1 LDVDAK
7 RVYNRAG
14 SNGEL
19 MKRTLTSKKTP
30 SSETSTLTRF
40 VGRVLF
46 FGSLLI
52 LVNCYW
58 IISAE
63 NRVVWEL
70 TDFSFFPTVLFT
82 LFVLALVNLALRKYA
97 PRLAFSPD
105 ELAMLY
111 IMVSVAT
118 ALAGHDIIRQLVPLM
133 GNGYWFATPE
143 NDWADLFHAYLP
155 GWLTVPSRD
164 VLRGYYEGGPFWK
177 RNVLEMW
184 MRPFVAWT
192 LFVSVLLFVMLCVN
206 LLFRQQWTEHEKLN
220 YPIAQLPIEV
230 FGNSERFFGSPLMW
244 LGFGLAFG
252 IEVMAGL
259 NYLYP
264 FLPSLKMKYD
274 LSPLFAEKPW
284 SGMGGLA
291 VYVYLF
297 AVGLGYLMP
306 LDLSFSLWFFFI
318 LWKAQ
323 LVAVTAMGIPLG
335 TGWEGDQRA
344 GAWLAIG
351 LLALWTSRRHLRR
364 VLRDAL
370 RLEGNET
377 ASLHR
382 LGVWGALVGFAWIL
396 VFCRLAGL
404 SLWVAFLYFL
414 IYFLY
419 VIAMTR
425 MRAELGPPT
434 HELHGVHP
442 DYLMVTFAGTRP
454 IGARNLAVTTL
465 FSWLAYGYR
474 CHPMPHQLEGFKIG
488 AYFRV
493 RMRRLIVAMT
503 VAGVVG
509 AVLALGFHI
518 VLYYRYRFAVWGVGE
533 FDRLA
538 SWITSP
544 RDPDIPNV
552 IRVLIGFV
560 VTVLL
565 AAMKRRFLWWPLY
578 PVGYAVGYGWAMGW
592 LWFSIFLGWAA
603 KRVLLTTGGIGSYR
617 RFMPLFLGFMLGQFL
632 AGSLWSLIGILTE
645 RNMYTL
651 FP

>member
-1 LDVDAK
+1 
-7 RVYNRAG
+7 
-14 SNGEL
+14 
-19 MKRTLTSKKTP
+19 MKREPTSKTIP
-30 SSETSTLTRF
+30 SFETSSLARF
-40 VGRVLF
+40 LVRVLL
-46 FGSLLI
+46 FGSFLI

-82 LFVLALVNLALRKYA
+82 LFALALANLGLRKYA
-97 PRLAFSPD
+97 PRLAFSSA
-105 ELAMLY
+105 ELATLY

-143 NDWADLFHAYLP
+143 NDWADTFHAYLP
-155 GWLTVPSRD
+155 TWLTVPSRD
-164 VLRGYYEGGPFWK
+164 VLRGYYEGAPFWK
-177 RNVLEMW
+177 RSILDAW
-184 MRPFVAWT
+184 IRPFAAWT
-192 LFVSVLLFVMLCVN
+192 TFVSVLLFVMLCVN
-206 LLFRQQWTEHEKLN
+206 IVVRKQWTEHEKLN

-230 FGNSERFFGSPLMW
+230 FGNSERFFSSPFMW
-244 LGFGLAFG
+244 IGFGLAFG
-252 IEVMAGL
+252 IEAMAGL

-274 LSPLFAEKPW
+274 LSPLIVEKPW

-297 AVGLGYLMP
+297 AVGLGYIMP
-306 LDLSFSLWFFFI
+306 LDLSFSLWFFFV
-318 LWKAQ
+318 LWKVQ

-335 TGWEGDQRA
+335 AGWEGDQRS

-351 LLALWTSRRHLRR
+351 LLALWTSRRHIRR
-364 VLRDAL
+364 VVRDAFRFDGAEDDSDPIHKL
-370 RLEGNET
+370 
-377 ASLHR
+377 AVF
-382 LGVWGALVGFAWIL
+382 GVIVGFAFVL
-396 VFCRLAGL
+396 VFCRIAGM
-404 SLWVAFLYFL
+404 SVWVAFVYFL

-442 DYLMVTFAGTRP
+442 DYLMVTFAGSRP
-454 IGARNLAVTTL
+454 IGARNLSVTTL
-465 FSWLAYGYR
+465 LSWLAYGYR

-488 AYFRV
+488 TYFRV
-493 RMRRLIVAMT
+493 RTRRLVVAMT

-509 AVLALGFHI
+509 AVIAIGFHI

-538 SWITSP
+538 SWITNP
-544 RDPDIPNV
+544 RDPDVSNIV
-552 IRVLIGFV
+552 RVGIGFV
-560 VTVLL
+560 LVVLL
-565 AAMKRRFLWWPLY
+565 AAMKRTFIWWPLY

-592 LWFSIFLGWAA
+592 LWFSILLGWVA
-603 KRVLLTTGGIGSYR
+603 KRVILTAGGIGSYR

-632 AGSLWSLIGILTE
+632 AGSLWSLIGIVTE